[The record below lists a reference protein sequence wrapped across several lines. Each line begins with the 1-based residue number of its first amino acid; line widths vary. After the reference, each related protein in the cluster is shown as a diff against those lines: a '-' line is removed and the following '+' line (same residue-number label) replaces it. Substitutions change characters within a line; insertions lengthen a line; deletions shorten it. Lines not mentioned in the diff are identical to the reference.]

1 MPNIYNTTIYRP
13 ATFNGKFPPPF
24 DGWDTKKIDAY
35 SGYNTRRVPTNL
47 HAPTIKAL
55 LKYCD
60 FMQGSSTGALG
71 ESDGVLFAEYTRMTS
86 TGEEYTDILRWDP
99 STSKLSATRYNHD
112 TEKYESYSV
121 SVTFGTPIFFLLI
134 HYSITQS
141 KEFKKYFDMFYGYF
155 QRGLTDESNVL
166 AAAAVLSDNL
176 YRRMLSRDIPID
188 IPTDG
193 EIDVLDLDEHEVD
206 NVLFGEFVQ
215 LSQSLR
221 VVKPFWTP
229 PDFQKDFAGAYQFSD
244 RRLKRAEATLIP
256 AGMER
261 YYVVS
266 EPVVQVCRHI
276 KETTNWQNP
285 VRNILLR
292 GPSGTGKTDA
302 ARAIAV
308 GVRLP
313 YLFYTCNT
321 HTETMD
327 LTGSIIPKTGDR
339 KPVKAAELEQEL
351 HLPSDEELQ
360 IAPVYYYQSM
370 TGFEKLDAS
379 VDDCIRLKKEKIAAY
394 QRTLLNQSSGYD
406 FVYGPLVQAMKHG
419 YIFELQEPTV
429 IVQEGVLTGLNG
441 LLDQSGSI
449 ELPTG
454 EVVKR
459 HKDAVVIFTT
469 NTHYHGCRPLNQS
482 VLSRMHLILD
492 VELPSDEELAERI
505 MNRTGFTDKPQLM
518 KMIATTHQ
526 IAEYCEENSIT
537 DGVTGMRELEQ
548 WIMSYQITG
557 DLIRSAEMTIL
568 SSSTANTED
577 QKSIKET
584 FLAPQYAEGR
594 LAA

>member
-24 DGWDTKKIDAY
+24 DGWNTKKIDAY
-35 SGYNTRRVPTNL
+35 SVNNTRHVPTNL

-55 LKYCD
+55 LKYCSLK
-60 FMQGSSTGALG
+60 QNNTNGALG
-71 ESDGVLFAEYTRMTS
+71 ESDGVLYAEYTRMSS

-99 STSKLSATRYNHD
+99 STSKLSATRYDHD
-112 TEKYESYSV
+112 TGEYESYSV
-121 SVTFGTPIFFLLI
+121 SVTFGTPIFLLLI
-134 HYSITQS
+134 HYSLNQS
-141 KEFKKYFDMFYGYF
+141 KEFKEYFDMFYEHYLNE
-155 QRGLTDESNVL
+155 LTDEAGVL
-166 AAAAVLSDNL
+166 AATAVLSDNI
-176 YRRMLSRDIPID
+176 YRRMLSGDIPIE

-193 EIDVLDLDEHEVD
+193 EIDDLNLNEHKVD
-206 NVLFGEFVQ
+206 HVLFGEFVH
-215 LSQSLR
+215 LPQSLK
-221 VVKPFWTP
+221 VVRPSWTP
-229 PDFQKDFAGAYQFSD
+229 PDFQKEFAGAYQFSD
-244 RRLKRAEATLIP
+244 RRLKKSEVNLIP

-276 KETTNWQNP
+276 KETTSGQNP

-339 KPVKAAELEQEL
+339 KPVKAAELVQEL

-360 IAPVYYYQSM
+360 IAPVYYYQSL
-370 TGFEKLDAS
+370 TGSEKLDAT
-379 VDDCIRLKKEKIAAY
+379 VDDCLIVKQSKIQEY

-406 FVYGPLVQAMKHG
+406 FVYGPLVQAMKRG

-454 EVVKR
+454 EVVRR
-459 HKDAVVIFTT
+459 HKDAVVIFTS
-469 NTHYHGCRPLNQS
+469 NIHYHGCRSLNQS

-492 VELPSDEELAERI
+492 VELPDDEELAKRV

-548 WIMSYQITG
+548 WVMSYQITG
-557 DLIRSAEMTIL
+557 DLMRSAQMTIL

-584 FLAPQYAEGR
+584 FLDPQYAEGR

>member
-13 ATFNGKFPPPF
+13 ATFNGKFPAPF
-24 DGWDTKKIDAY
+24 SGWDTKKIEAY
-35 SGYNTRRVPTNL
+35 SKYNTRRVPTNL

-55 LKYCD
+55 LKYCGL
-60 FMQGSSTGALG
+60 MQGSLTGALG
-71 ESDGVLFAEYTRMTS
+71 ESDGVLFAEYMRS
-86 TGEEYTDILRWDP
+86 TDNDEITDILCWDP
-99 STSKLSATRYNHD
+99 STSELSATRYDHD

-121 SVTFGTPIFFLLI
+121 SVTFGTPIFLLLI
-134 HYSITQS
+134 HYSMDNS
-141 KEFKKYFDMFYGYF
+141 SEFKDYFDAFYGHF
-155 QRGLTDESNVL
+155 LNGLTNESSVL
-166 AAAAVLSDNL
+166 EAAAVLSDNI
-176 YRRMLSRDIPID
+176 YRRMLSQDIPID

-193 EIDVLDLDEHEVD
+193 EIDELNPDEHKVN
-206 NVLFGEFVQ
+206 NVIWGEFVH
-215 LSQSLR
+215 LPCLR
-221 VVKPFWTP
+221 VVKPSWTP
-229 PDFQKDFAGAYQFSD
+229 PDFQKEFAGVYKYAD
-244 RRLKRAEATLIP
+244 RRLKKSEVNMIP
-256 AGMER
+256 TGMER

-276 KETTNWQNP
+276 KETTNGQNP

-327 LTGSIIPKTGDR
+327 LTGSIIPKTGDQN
-339 KPVKAAELEQEL
+339 PVKAAELEQEL
-351 HLPSDEELQ
+351 HLPSDEELK

-370 TGFEKLDAS
+370 TGFEKMDAT
-379 VDDCIRLKKEKIAAY
+379 VEDCLAVKQSKIQEY

-406 FVYGPLVQAMKHG
+406 FVYGPLVQAMKCG
-419 YIFELQEPTV
+419 YVFELQEPTV

-454 EVVKR
+454 EVVRR
-459 HKDAVVIFTT
+459 HKDTVIIFTT

-492 VELPSDEELAERI
+492 VELPDNGELAERI

-548 WIMSYQITG
+548 WVMSYQITR
-557 DLIRSAEMTIL
+557 DLMRSAQMTIL

-577 QKSIKET
+577 QQSIKET
-584 FLAPQYAEGR
+584 FLDPQYAEGR